1 MSSSND
7 RKREERAFD
16 LLIASQLGRE
26 RDIANPDD
34 LPELTAEEL
43 AAMGSVP
50 SDIIAQL
57 WDQEDAGQNPGF
69 PGHAGPDRSLVGAGG
84 GICRGFYRAP
94 EIKDEDHEKLDE
106 ARRQVI
112 DELNATTPD
121 KKCEDD
127 DA

>member
-1 MSSSND
+1 MSSPDD

-43 AAMGSVP
+43 SAMDSVP
-50 SDIIAQL
+50 PDIIAQL
-57 WDQEDAGQNPGF
+57 WDQEDAGQAPEFLNR
-69 PGHAGPDRSLVGAGG
+69 ADPDCALAGAGG
-84 GICRGFYRAP
+84 GVCRGFYRAP
-94 EIKDEDHEKLDE
+94 EIKDEDHEKLDQ

-112 DELNATTPD
+112 EELNAATPD

>member
-50 SDIIAQL
+50 SDIIAQTM
-57 WDQEDAGQNPGF
+57 
-69 PGHAGPDRSLVGAGG
+69 GPRGRRSKSGLSRP
-84 GICRGFYRAP
+84 CRP
-94 EIKDEDHEKLDE
+94 
-106 ARRQVI
+106 
-112 DELNATTPD
+112 
-121 KKCEDD
+121 
-127 DA
+127 

>member
-7 RKREERAFD
+7 RKREQSAFD

-34 LPELTAEEL
+34 LPDLTAEEL
-43 AAMGSVP
+43 AAMDSVP
-50 SDIIAQL
+50 ADIIAQL
-57 WDQEDAGQNPGF
+57 WDQEATDQGPES
-69 PGHAGPDRSLVGAGG
+69 PGHAAHDCALAGAGG

-94 EIKDEDHEKLDE
+94 EIEDEDHEKLDE